1 MLINDDGLT
10 PTHGEL
16 VICDMCG
23 KTYKFFIW
31 AFGSDKHLCR
41 KCVNKRP
48 QSYLDNIDAIDI
60 GEEHDMI
67 HEETEEQDRRD
78 FPREKRR
85 TALRKNIPMSQN
97 AYRKI
102 SKRYDETTIK
112 RFRRKNERSAA
123 IDVTG
128 LG

>member
-1 MLINDDGLT
+1 MTIS
-10 PTHGEL
+10 GEK

-41 KCVNKRP
+41 KCVTKRP
-48 QSYLDNIDAIDI
+48 SAYLDNIDAIDI
-60 GEEHDMI
+60 DKEHDVI
-67 HEETEEQDRRD
+67 YDEIEEQNQRD
-78 FPREKRR
+78 FPRDTQKRSPKKQTHISR
-85 TALRKNIPMSQN
+85 SD
-97 AYRKI
+97 YRKHERRMD
-102 SKRYDETTIK
+102 KQTIRK
-112 RFRRKNERSAA
+112 FRRMGRSAA